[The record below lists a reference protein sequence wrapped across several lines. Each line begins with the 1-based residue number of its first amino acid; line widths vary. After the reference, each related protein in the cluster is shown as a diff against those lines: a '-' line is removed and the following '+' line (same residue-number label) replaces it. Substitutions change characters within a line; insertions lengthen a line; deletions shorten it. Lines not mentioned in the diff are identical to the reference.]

1 MADPRPALRSSK
13 HARIM
18 ENFKNSVFNVANS
31 YSIKP
36 FSPSQ
41 IAFIEQ
47 QLLLAFPAFQ
57 TPTHPTY
64 TAMIETAVKELDEEY
79 GSNEESISKYIK
91 ENYDGLPWARSVYLS
106 HHLSRM
112 CENGEIVCTSDN
124 RYTTPA
130 LIEECNWRGEP
141 LKQRLGRR
149 IIECAVEEGNL
160 GGQKVAEAS
169 GDVIGFKEEDI
180 MVLRRSRV
188 KRRRRS
194 CVVEEDDESEGG
206 GIVGEEHNISSC
218 SRNMVVDKC
227 NEVGVLEDE
236 DDIAWRS
243 RSRRRS
249 SLVVEEDDEVWG
261 AAVVDGGQEIISSSN
276 NLVVRRRNEMVLKDV
291 IDLTGE
297 ARETSE
303 EWGGIETVGE
313 DHDLVNVPVEQLVVG
328 GLKSELLPTECQ
340 FEVKCQA
347 LLLDDDE
354 CERKSETKLLVPS
367 SVGVLQA
374 KHESEVITETMSM
387 DEDKSAAELVL
398 EPVECVEKSSVK
410 DLVLKESEL
419 LIRIDVDEVAVK
431 KSALKESELM
441 IVPFEGNTPLAAVSA
456 GTNPTSLRIDPVI
469 VCGLPVEQEQP
480 QRKRSVYHTKKR
492 LKACQK
498 KMKVYSKSVPS
509 LPALTV
515 DRNLL
520 DHSQLQELS
529 SQRGFETKPCSTL
542 LESPNFKGLPAGQS
556 QQACSSSLIDG
567 FKDQLDRQKSPDPWY
582 HHSSWEELISVD
594 DEENLPLQQVLEKCG
609 KRRRHVAQM
618 LTQNKPLMTEASSIS
633 NSNSHVNLPKRKEK
647 QLQKKLKPQDQ
658 NCSNFE
664 ADTVAA
670 TESMTPP
677 SPHMVE
683 WRNRQSCVDH
693 VPQIGVMDPVEE
705 ISDMLP
711 HHQHLGQGKDQGSSL
726 QFKLAAETF
735 PSNDG
740 HIWKDNQQTGG
751 DHTLL
756 CEPENSAKVNT
767 VELPLTQHLN
777 GQKDELYIGEM
788 VTTAVIE
795 DKVSTLDQNYQQLID
810 QQEPTEETTTSFFLQ
825 RQCLWEQEVPSK
837 PAFNLVVEETLSKL
851 CQINKISNRE
861 LATDQQNV
869 CPEVEPSEFIATEHV
884 VSDILQCEQE
894 KEKHQKQVE
903 PSLQNPKHQIEH
915 QEVKSQIDVR
925 LQPLEATM
933 CTLEEENV
941 PTRPQKQVEE
951 SKEDAVPSLDE
962 QLQLQKGLLK
972 PATHWNQKQQNKQK
986 TGRGRPRKEE
996 SATKV
1001 KADSLTLQLQVK
1013 KRGRPRKQKEET
1025 EGSAIVIMNVHL
1037 QQEGLSELE
1046 IDQNPQLQTMQS
1058 NNDGPERPL
1067 KQVEASKED
1076 DLGSSNLHFQQQDE
1090 SSEFAFSSN
1099 TLHKVILLETD
1110 GQKQP
1115 WIETNGVKEDAVVSS
1130 NLHLHLQEGSC
1141 EPSTGHY
1148 SHQHTKDMKEE
1159 NLERP
1164 WKQLEAATEDAVASL
1179 NLHAHRQEGSSE
1191 PESGQNSQQQFKQP
1205 EKDCLGR
1212 SPKQIEAAKEDTAA
1226 SSILHLQKL
1235 AGFSDPAT
1243 LSISQQHISEKLQ
1256 SKVHRT
1262 SETGQTTPPSDDETC
1277 QQLKKHKLHI
1287 GGQRPKTRAM
1297 TASSDN
1303 QPDQQQKELLCHEQE
1318 GSQGEFEGGQRPKTR
1333 AMTTSSN
1340 NQPDQQ
1346 QIVQRRHEHERT
1358 CGKFEGVQGPK
1369 TRAVTTSDNQ
1379 SDQHQNE
1386 WHCHKHEV
1394 NLGKLEVQRPK
1405 TRAMTTSSDNQPDQ
1419 QLNESNCQKAAKI
1432 SVVPLAS
1439 IDQLRSRIKRQSLDS
1454 T

>member
-13 HARIM
+13 HALIM
-18 ENFKNSVFNVANS
+18 ENLRNSVFNVANS

-47 QLLLAFPAFQ
+47 QLLLAFPVFR

-79 GSNEESISKYIK
+79 GSNEDSISKFIK
-91 ENYDGLPWARSVYLS
+91 ENYDGLPWAHSVYLS

-130 LIEECNWRGEP
+130 LIEERNLRGEQ

-149 IIECAVEEGNL
+149 IKECAIEGNL
-160 GGQKVAEAS
+160 GGQKVVEVS
-169 GDVIGFKEEDI
+169 GDVVGFQEEDI
-180 MVLRRSRV
+180 MVLGRSRV

-194 CVVEEDDESEGG
+194 CVVFEEDDEARGG

-218 SRNMVVDKC
+218 SQNLEVDKC
-227 NEVGVLEDE
+227 NEAGGLEDE
-236 DDIAWRS
+236 DDIAWRT
-243 RSRRRS
+243 RVSRRLS
-249 SLVVEEDDEVWG
+249 SVVVEEDDEVWG
-261 AAVVDGGQEIISSSN
+261 AAVVGGGQDIINNSN
-276 NLVVRRRNEMVLKDV
+276 NFVVGRHNEEMVLKDV
-291 IDLTGE
+291 VDLTWE
-297 ARETSE
+297 ASETSE
-303 EWGGIETVGE
+303 EWGGIETVDE
-313 DHDLVNVPVEQLVVG
+313 DHDQLVVG

-347 LLLDDDE
+347 LPLDDDE
-354 CERKSETKLLVPS
+354 CERNAETKLLVPS

-374 KHESEVITETMSM
+374 KHESEVTTETMSM

-419 LIRIDVDEVAVK
+419 LIRVDVDEVAVK

-456 GTNPTSLRIDPVI
+456 GINPTSVRIDPVI
-469 VCGLPVEQEQP
+469 VCCLPVEQEQP

-498 KMKVYSKSVPS
+498 KMKVSSKSVPS

-515 DRNLL
+515 DRNLV
-520 DHSQLQELS
+520 DRSQLQELS

-556 QQACSSSLIDG
+556 QQACTSSLIDG
-567 FKDQLDRQKSPDPWY
+567 FKDQLDRQKSLDPW
-582 HHSSWEELISVD
+582 HHRISWEELISAD

-618 LTQNKPLMTEASSIS
+618 LTQNTPLMTEASSKS
-633 NSNSHVNLPKRKEK
+633 NSNPHVNLPKRKEK
-647 QLQKKLKPQDQ
+647 QPQQQRLQKKLKPQDQ
-658 NCSNFE
+658 KCSSFE

-670 TESMTPP
+670 TESMTSP
-677 SPHMVE
+677 SLHMVE
-683 WRNRQSCVDH
+683 WRNRPSCVDH
-693 VPQIGVMDPVEE
+693 VSQIGVLDIVEE

-711 HHQHLGQGKDQGSSL
+711 HHQHLVQGKDQGSSL
-726 QFKLAAETF
+726 QFELTAETF
-735 PSNDG
+735 PLNDG
-740 HIWKDNQQTGG
+740 HIWKDNQQTRG

-767 VELPLTQHLN
+767 VELSPTQHLN
-777 GQKDELYIGEM
+777 GQKDELYIGDM

-795 DKVSTLDQNYQQLID
+795 DIVSTLDQNYQQLID
-810 QQEPTEETTTSFFLQ
+810 QQEPTEETTTSFLLQ

-837 PAFNLVVEETLSKL
+837 PASNLIVEETPSKL
-851 CQINKISNRE
+851 CQVNKISNRE

-884 VSDILQCEQE
+884 VSDILQSVQE
-894 KEKHQKQVE
+894 KEKHRKQVE

-915 QEVKSQIDVR
+915 QEVKSQIDGR
-925 LQPLEATM
+925 LQPREATM

-951 SKEDAVPSLDE
+951 SKDVVPSLDG
-962 QLQLQKGLLK
+962 QLQLQKGLSK
-972 PATHWNQKQQNKQK
+972 PATQWNQKQQNKQK
-986 TGRGRPRKEE
+986 RGRGRPRKEE

-1001 KADSLTLQLQVK
+1001 KADLLTLQPQVK

-1025 EGSAIVIMNVHL
+1025 EGSAVVSMNVHL
-1037 QQEGLSELE
+1037 QQERLSELE
-1046 IDQNPQLQTMQS
+1046 IDQNPQLQTMQP

-1067 KQVEASKED
+1067 KLVEASKED
-1076 DLGSSNLHFQQQDE
+1076 DLGSSNLHFQPQDE
-1090 SSEFAFSSN
+1090 SSEFALISN

-1115 WIETNGVKEDAVVSS
+1115 CIQTDGVKEDAVVSS

-1141 EPSTGHY
+1141 EPSAGHY
-1148 SHQHTKDMKEE
+1148 SQQHTKEMKEE

-1164 WKQLEAATEDAVASL
+1164 WKQLEAANEHAVASL

-1191 PESGQNSQQQFKQP
+1191 PESGQNSQPQFKQP
-1205 EKDCLGR
+1205 EKDCQGR

-1226 SSILHLQKL
+1226 SSILHPQKL
-1235 AGFSDPAT
+1235 AGFSEPAT

-1256 SKVHRT
+1256 SEVHRT

-1318 GSQGEFEGGQRPKTR
+1318 GSQGEFEGQCPKTG

-1346 QIVQRRHEHERT
+1346 QIVQRRHDHDRS

-1369 TRAVTTSDNQ
+1369 TRAMTTSDNQ
-1379 SDQHQNE
+1379 SDQQQNE
-1386 WHCHKHEV
+1386 WHYHKHEG
-1394 NLGKLEVQRPK
+1394 NLGKFEVQRPK
-1405 TRAMTTSSDNQPDQ
+1405 TRAKTTSSDNQPDQ
-1419 QLNESNCQKAAKI
+1419 QLNERNCQKAAKI
-1432 SVVPLAS
+1432 AVVPLAS